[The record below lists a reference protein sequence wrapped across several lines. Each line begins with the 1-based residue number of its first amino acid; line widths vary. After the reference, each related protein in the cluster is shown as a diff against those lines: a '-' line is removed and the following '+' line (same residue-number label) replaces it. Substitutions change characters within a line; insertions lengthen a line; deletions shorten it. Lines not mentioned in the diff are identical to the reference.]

1 MPEMLALQGLDVRYG
16 PVAALKGVDLALDEG
31 EAVALLGANGAGK
44 STTLRTISGIVR
56 PRAGSVRYRGRA
68 IQQLDPGDIVELG
81 VAHCPEGRRVFAGM
95 TVLENLRLGAG
106 RRRDEGGIREDMDR
120 MSELFPVLGERR
132 QQRAGTLSGG
142 EQQMLAIA
150 RALMSRPRLL
160 LLDEPSLGL
169 APLLVK
175 TIFETLAELK
185 RQGVTLLLVEQN
197 ARVALD
203 LVDRALVLRTG
214 KVAASGS
221 AEELKRDPQVVEASL
236 GGGR

>member
-1 MPEMLALQGLDVRYG
+1 MPEMLTLQGLHVRYG
-16 PVAALKGVDLALDEG
+16 PVAALKGIDLAIDEG

-44 STTLRTISGIVR
+44 STTLRAISGIVR
-56 PRAGSVRYRGRA
+56 PREGAVRYRGRP
-68 IQQLDPGDIVELG
+68 IHQLDPGDIVQLG

-106 RRRDEGGIREDMDR
+106 RRRDEGGIREDLER
-120 MSELFPVLGERR
+120 MTELFPVLGERR

-214 KVAASGS
+214 NVAAAGS
-221 AEELKRDPQVVEASL
+221 AEELKRDPQVVEAYL

>member
-1 MPEMLALQGLDVRYG
+1 MPEMLALQGLHVRYG
-16 PVAALKGVDLALDEG
+16 PVVALKGIDEG

-44 STTLRTISGIVR
+44 STTLRAISGIVR
-56 PRAGSVRYRGRA
+56 PREGAVRYRGRP
-68 IQQLDPGDIVELG
+68 IHQLDPGDIVELG

-106 RRRDEGGIREDMDR
+106 RRRDEGGIREDLER
-120 MSELFPVLGERR
+120 MTELFPVLGERR

-214 KVAASGS
+214 NVAASGS
-221 AEELKRDPQVVEASL
+221 AEELKRDPQVVEAYL